1 MQTFTCYYDHRR
13 TMAILDNERLNKQCL
28 ETVQILRVLRGER
41 DGYTYH
47 PAVRMWEGHEPALL
61 LYGLAACYEY
71 RVKRGKQHD
80 SWHRLEEMSPSY
92 WDPRTP
98 LENERY
104 EAPGWLKNKWV
115 LRSHRSNLVRKA
127 PHHYEEL
134 FPGTPELMPYLW
146 PRYSL
151 GGWDLY
157 LSKPDQNRLET
168 GERVLPEGLKAF
180 ATGAVVALDEG
191 E

>member
-1 MQTFTCYYDHRR
+1 MQTFTCYHDHAK
-13 TMAILDNERLNKQCL
+13 TAADLDTARLGKQRVEVL
-28 ETVQILRVLRGER
+28 QILRALRGET
-41 DGYTYH
+41 DGYTFH

-61 LYGLAACYEY
+61 LYGLVICHEW
-71 RVKRGKQHD
+71 RVKRGHEDKV
-80 SWHRLEEMSPSY
+80 WHQLEEMSPTY

-104 EAPGWLKNKWV
+104 EAPGWLSNKWV
-115 LRSHRSNLVRKA
+115 LRSHRSNLIRKA
-127 PHHYEEL
+127 PHHYADKY
-134 FPGTPELMPYLW
+134 PSTPELMPYLW

-151 GGWDLY
+151 GGWDMY